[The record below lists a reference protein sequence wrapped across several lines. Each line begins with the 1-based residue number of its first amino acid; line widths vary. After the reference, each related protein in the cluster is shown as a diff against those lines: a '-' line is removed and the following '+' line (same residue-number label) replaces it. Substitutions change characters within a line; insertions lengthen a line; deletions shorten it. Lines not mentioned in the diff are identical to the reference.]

1 MAYIITN
8 ITLIDDYSHYDV
20 VINTPI
26 TIDMSMADIR
36 ANRHTIAADLSSADV
51 SVDDNMLSDYHH
63 TAISSFTLDN
73 NVTIKL

>member
-1 MAYIITN
+1 MTYIVTD

-26 TIDMSMADIR
+26 TLDMTLADIR
-36 ANRHTIAADLSSADV
+36 ANRHIIAADLSSADV
-51 SVDDNMLSDYHH
+51 SVDDNTLSDYHH
-63 TAISSFTLDN
+63 TAIKSFTLDN